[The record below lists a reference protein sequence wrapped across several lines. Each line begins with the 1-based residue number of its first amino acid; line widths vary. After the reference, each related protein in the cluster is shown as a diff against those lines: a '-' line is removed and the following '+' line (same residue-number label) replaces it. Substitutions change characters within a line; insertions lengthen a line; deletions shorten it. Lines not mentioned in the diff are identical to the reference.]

1 VIQNNRDKETHKL
14 MIPYFKERRKEMKK
28 NLYSFYIILAVV
40 GLTII
45 FLFPVRGKTEC
56 DYGVACTGG
65 SNTIRVMQPQ
75 ETAVEN
81 AVLPGQPTLISP
93 WGQTFDTTPTY
104 TWTAVTDATW
114 YHIWI
119 NTSTG
124 TLGEK
129 WYTAAEVGCPS
140 GTGTCSLTAPNPL
153 TPGTYTW
160 WIQAWYNAYGPWSNP
175 NTFYVDPSSKTFTM
189 WINHL
194 DFIPGDST
202 VTTSFDLNPN
212 LGTGLLIGSTT
223 TGIDQSV
230 EKGLQVSPGFLI
242 SGVRVCYELSSSSSF
257 INNISLARLQNPPT
271 GLSLL
276 LNDTTDLTNKGPI
289 CVDSK
294 AASTPI
300 DPSLG
305 AVRLRLGVNF
315 ASDKDS
321 IVVRA
326 VGLHLVLDP
335 NGPMEHTHTYLTGK
349 GVGHNN
355 TQAITSEPIFP

>member
-1 VIQNNRDKETHKL
+1 MRKIGLALVVIITLVLCLGGIQQTALAKKPLPPPPPPNNPPFE
-14 MIPYFKERRKEMKK
+14 P
-28 NLYSFYIILAVV
+28 VV
-40 GLTII
+40 GI
-45 FLFPVRGKTEC
+45 
-56 DYGVACTGG
+56 
-65 SNTIRVMQPQ
+65 
-75 ETAVEN
+75 
-81 AVLPGQPTLISP
+81 
-93 WGQTFDTTPTY
+93 
-104 TWTAVTDATW
+104 
-114 YHIWI
+114 
-119 NTSTG
+119 
-124 TLGEK
+124 
-129 WYTAAEVGCPS
+129 
-140 GTGTCSLTAPNPL
+140 
-153 TPGTYTW
+153 
-160 WIQAWYNAYGPWSNP
+160 
-175 NTFYVDPSSKTFTM
+175 M

-194 DFIPGDST
+194 DFVPGDFT

-212 LGTGLLIGSTT
+212 VGTGLLIGSTT

-257 INNISLARLQNPPT
+257 INNISLAQLQNPPT

>member
-1 VIQNNRDKETHKL
+1 
-14 MIPYFKERRKEMKK
+14 MKK
-28 NLYSFYIILAVV
+28 NLFSLYVILTVI
-40 GLTII
+40 GLTSI
-45 FLFPVRGKTEC
+45 FLFPAHGIAEC
-56 DYGVACTGG
+56 DQREPFVACTGD
-65 SNTIRVMQPQ
+65 SNTIIQP
-75 ETAVEN
+75 EVTAVEN
-81 AVLPGQPTLISP
+81 AVLAGQPTLISP
-93 WGQTFDTTPTY
+93 SGETFDTTPTY
-104 TWTAVTDATW
+104 TWTAVANSTW
-114 YHIWI
+114 YHIWV

-124 TLGEK
+124 TLGEH

-153 TPGTYTW
+153 ARGTYTW
-160 WIQAWYNAYGPWSNP
+160 WIQAWNNAYGPWSDGMP
-175 NTFYVDPSSKTFTM
+175 FCVDEAFTM

-289 CVDSK
+289 CVDS
-294 AASTPI
+294 AAPLNSTPI